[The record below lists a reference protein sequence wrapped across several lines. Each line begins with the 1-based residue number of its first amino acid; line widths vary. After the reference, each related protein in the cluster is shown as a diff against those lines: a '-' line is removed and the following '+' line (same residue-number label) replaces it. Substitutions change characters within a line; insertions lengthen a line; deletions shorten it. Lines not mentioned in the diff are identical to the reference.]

1 MMNDLRYPI
10 GLFNSDSS
18 ADASARAQLISQL
31 AETPDRL
38 RASVESLSIDQLNT
52 LYRPGGWTVRQVVH
66 HLADAQMNWYV
77 RTKLALTEK
86 EPVIK
91 PYDEALWAELYDSH
105 TGPIK
110 PSLMLID
117 GACQRWID
125 LFRSLS
131 EEQWKCSMNHPERG
145 IVTLDFVLPLN
156 VWHCRH
162 HTAHIL
168 ELRKRKGW

>member
-1 MMNDLRYPI
+1 MHDLRYPI
-10 GLFNSDSS
+10 GQFNPCVP
-18 ADASARAQLISQL
+18 AGTNTRAMLISQL
-31 AETPDRL
+31 AEAPGRL
-38 RASVESLSIDQLNT
+38 RAAVEYLSQDQLNT
-52 LYRPGGWTVRQVVH
+52 PYRLGGWTVRQVVH
-66 HLADAQMNWYV
+66 HLADAQMNWYF

-91 PYDEALWAELYDSH
+91 PYDEALWAELYDAH
-105 TGPIK
+105 TGPLE
-110 PSLMLID
+110 PSLILLD
-117 GACQRWID
+117 GLYRRWVD

-156 VWHCRH
+156 VWHGRH

-168 ELRKRKGW
+168 ELQKRMSW

>member
-1 MMNDLRYPI
+1 MHDLRYPI
-10 GLFNSDSS
+10 GQFNPCVL
-18 ADASARAQLISQL
+18 AGTNTRAMLISQL
-31 AETPDRL
+31 AETPGRL
-38 RASVESLSIDQLNT
+38 RAAAENLSLDQLNT
-52 LYRPGGWTVRQVVH
+52 PYRPGGWTVRQVVH
-66 HLADAQMNWYV
+66 HLADAQMNWYI

-91 PYDEALWAELYDSH
+91 PYNEALWAELYDAH
-105 TGPIK
+105 TGPLES
-110 PSLMLID
+110 SLILLD
-117 GACQRWID
+117 GLYRRWVD

-156 VWHCRH
+156 VWHGRH

-168 ELRKRKGW
+168 ELQKRMGW